1 MAFLD
6 NSRDIILDAVLTD
19 LGRKRLSQG
28 DGSFKITKFALGDDE
43 INYTL
48 YDRNNASGSAYF
60 DLEVLQSPVFEAFT
74 NNISTMNSK
83 LLTIVNNN
91 LLFLPV
97 VKLNNKDAETTEDGK
112 RGGVK
117 LCDITELS
125 KVFLVATDQ
134 DTVNALTG
142 KIFING
148 TTPGTNYIRLD
159 QGLDTTEISP
169 VNPLAS
175 ELIETRYSV
184 EIDNRLGILSFAN
197 TDLEPT
203 FIDDDNIALY
213 SFALGVNPPNVQQFS
228 KISDT
233 RKLNLGHTVI
243 GPRGTCVFF
252 TIRATDD
259 IQTTDYLFDTLG
271 STITLTGITGT
282 FQIIHSTV
290 TITGETTG
298 YAVDVPVSFIKKV

>member
-19 LGRKRLSQG
+19 LGRRRLSQG

-83 LLTIVNNN
+83 LLTITNNN
-91 LLFLPV
+91 LLYLPIL
-97 VKLNNKDAETTEDGK
+97 KLNTKDSETTEDNI
-112 RGGVK
+112 RGGKK
-117 LCDITELS
+117 LCDISELS
-125 KVFLVATDQ
+125 RVFLVAVDQ
-134 DTVNALTG
+134 ETVTALTG
-142 KIFING
+142 KIFIDG
-148 TTPGTNYIRLD
+148 TTPGTNYIRID
-159 QGLDTTEISP
+159 QGLDTTELSP
-169 VNPLAS
+169 TNPLAS
-175 ELIETRYSV
+175 ELVETRYSV
-184 EIDNRLGILSFAN
+184 EIDNRLGILSFGNAE
-197 TDLEPT
+197 LEPT

-213 SFALGVNPPNVQQFS
+213 SFALNVSPANVSAFS

-233 RKLNLGHTVI
+233 RKLNLGHTLV

-252 TIRATDD
+252 TVRATDD
-259 IQTTDYLFDTLG
+259 IQTTDYLFDTIG
-271 STITLTGITGT
+271 TTTSLTGISGT
-282 FQIIHSTV
+282 FKIIHSTV
-290 TITGETTG
+290 TVTGETTG
-298 YAVDVPVSFIKKV
+298 YAIDVPVSFIKKV